1 VIVASYGSSVYE
13 DGGWS
18 GSVDV
23 IGNPSPG
30 KDNDVGLISAGPGFF
45 EAIGLGLLQGRY
57 LSSQDQAENPPV
69 AVVNESFARHYFG
82 SNSAIGQRI
91 KLEPQIIREIVG
103 VVRDAKHYGV
113 RERVWRMV
121 YLPARKGDSFF
132 VRSTLNTQLLSGAIR
147 ADVAASDKVLQVEE
161 LQPLETVVNDMISQE
176 RLTALLS
183 LAFGLLGCLIA
194 AIGLYGVVTYGVSRR
209 TNEFGIRMA
218 LGAQRGDIR
227 TLVLRQTLAVVL
239 CGVGIGIGG
248 SLAVVRLLS
257 SAINGMLYGI
267 KPTDISLF
275 MGATISLV
283 AIALLAAFLPA
294 RRASRVDPMVAL
306 RYE

>member
-1 VIVASYGSSVYE
+1 
-13 DGGWS
+13 
-18 GSVDV
+18 
-23 IGNPSPG
+23 
-30 KDNDVGLISAGPGFF
+30 
-45 EAIGLGLLQGRY
+45 
-57 LSSQDQAENPPV
+57 
-69 AVVNESFARHYFG
+69 
-82 SNSAIGQRI
+82 
-91 KLEPQIIREIVG
+91 
-103 VVRDAKHYGV
+103 
-113 RERVWRMV
+113 MV

-147 ADVAASDKVLQVEE
+147 ADVAASDKVLQIEE

-183 LAFGLLGCLIA
+183 SAFGVLACLIA
-194 AIGLYGVVTYGVSRR
+194 AIGLYGVVAYGVSRR

-227 TLVLRQTLAVVL
+227 TLVLRQTFTVVL
-239 CGVGIGIGG
+239 CGVAIGIGG

-267 KPTDISLF
+267 KPTDVSLF